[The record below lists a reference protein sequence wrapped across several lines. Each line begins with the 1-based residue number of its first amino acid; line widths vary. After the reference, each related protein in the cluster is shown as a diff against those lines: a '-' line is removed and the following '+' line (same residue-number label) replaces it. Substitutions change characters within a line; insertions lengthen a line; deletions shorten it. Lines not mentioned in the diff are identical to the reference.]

1 MTIDSLQRDSQSR
14 ISILGSLRYCNYK
27 NKFSISWLSKYANW
41 GRGGYKATVETLS
54 LRRVYSIYSI
64 YISGSPTANNLYMY
78 VRACGIQILSIFTYL
93 LMCIVLPRVVCPCLH
108 LPHCHLLP
116 PLQLTQVLRV
126 RGELKFNNF

>member
-64 YISGSPTANNLYMY
+64 YISGSPTANNLYICTRMWDTNIIY
-78 VRACGIQILSIFTYL
+78 SYIFINVYSSPKSGLPVSTSFPLSPSPSSSTH
-93 LMCIVLPRVVCPCLH
+93 PSSSS
-108 LPHCHLLP
+108 
-116 PLQLTQVLRV
+116 
-126 RGELKFNNF
+126 